1 MKKKILLITG
11 HRKSGTT
18 LLTSLFDKSSEFLV
32 YPPDITLLYTFF
44 PNYINKKIS
53 FAQKIKILK
62 KIIKQSFEIRF
73 KQTNYKSNITLLI
86 KKIFK
91 KINKKNIK
99 NIFSIIKIILNEYSK
114 DKNFKYLVIK
124 ETSQLV
130 NYDLFLTNFKKIKII
145 NIIRN
150 PLDNFSSLKTG
161 KKYYDNNGEDYLTLF
176 LSFILRST
184 LDLKLAYKLEK
195 KYPKKIMNVKY
206 EDLVND
212 KIKILKKINKFLN
225 SNIKSSE
232 FLPSYFG
239 NSFQGNSFKI
249 KRFKKISNKRVNI
262 FKNNLDKNEISFI
275 NLIFDEMFN
284 KYKYQIPNSRLS
296 DIKQLYYKINSK
308 FFFKKKI

>member
-275 NLIFDEMFN
+275 NLIFEEMFN